1 MTGYLESILH
11 PLQTVVGVSNTQPVL
26 LLSNLINGTYNFS
39 LTVTNKNQQRSTD
52 TVLLTVLAN
61 PHNKYIVEVSLD
73 IAVWNFTQAHL
84 VGC

>member
-1 MTGYLESILH
+1 MCEGQSHDRLPGVHSP

-26 LLSNLINGTYNFS
+26 LLSNLIDGTYNFT

-61 PHNKYIVEVSLD
+61 PHDKCIVEVSG
-73 IAVWNFTQAHL
+73 H
-84 VGC
+84 